1 MNLMK
6 VIATYAMLCVCVLAQ
21 AKEVKSL
28 QSPRQWHVSI
38 SGNDSADGSATAPLH
53 K

>member
-21 AKEVKSL
+21 AKEIG
-28 QSPRQWHVSI
+28 RAHV
-38 SGNDSADGSATAPLH
+38 
-53 K
+53 